1 MFSRLL
7 ISMDGLLQES
17 ELLKLLKTS
26 GVEILN
32 SSLKSFSFDNLDF
45 SKAPTSFRTY
55 VTANRYAVRNLG
67 GSFALSYSTVEENVT
82 ESRSLGSSKTYICVL
97 NTDSSLALL
106 QKLAYYFD
114 TSIET
119 YDIRDRDVPKRFIR
133 NLI

>member
-1 MFSRLL
+1 MFSRSL

-17 ELLKLLKTS
+17 DLLKLLKTS

-55 VTANRYAVRNLG
+55 VTSNKYTIRYTG
-67 GSFALSYSTVEENVT
+67 EEFALSYSTVEGNVT
-82 ESRSLGSSKTYICVL
+82 ESKSLGSSKTYICVL
-97 NTDSSLALL
+97 DADSSLDLL
-106 QKLAYYFD
+106 QKLSQYFD

-119 YDIRDRDVPKRFIR
+119 YVSGVSNRFIR
-133 NLI
+133 NLLPS